1 MQLQMIDTYNTYR
14 RLLAEP
20 DAAERERIF
29 RDELVA
35 PYAAV
40 VQVFGGGDGV
50 AAFAQWGMT
59 LGLFEG
65 DRRAATAAVVDTL
78 AAHNAWEQTAQAV
91 ADAEAAFAPYADRI
105 PLDTVVYGLLVAD
118 MPATPLQ
125 RGYTGFGGLPG
136 YVMTV
141 YSEPNAYN
149 LPRIKGTTVH
159 ELHHNV
165 RFTLFPFNP
174 MATTV
179 GEYIVA
185 EGLAEALSAELYGEE
200 VVGFYVTDF
209 DEAELA
215 TARRV
220 IGGALDTTGFNEVRG
235 YVFGDVIAEHM
246 GLPKAGV
253 PNFAGYAIG
262 YRAVRAYLARTGKSV
277 AQATFVPAGEI
288 IAESGYFA

>member
-1 MQLQMIDTYNTYR
+1 MRFHMIDTYDIYR

-20 DAAERERIF
+20 DAIARERIF

-35 PYAAV
+35 PYMAV
-40 VQVFGGGDGV
+40 VRVFGGGDGM

-59 LGLFEG
+59 LDQFGEG
-65 DRRAATAAVVDTL
+65 RRAATAALVDTL
-78 AAHNAWEQTAQAV
+78 ARHEAWSQTAEAI
-91 ADAEAAFAPYADRI
+91 ADGEAAFAPYADRI
-105 PLDTVVYGLLVAD
+105 PLDSVVFGLFVAD
-118 MPATPLQ
+118 LSSAPLQ

-159 ELHHNV
+159 ELHHNL

-174 MATTV
+174 MTTTV

-185 EGLAEALSAELYGEE
+185 EGLAEALSAELYGED

-220 IGGALDTTGFNEVRG
+220 IGGALDVAGFNEVRG

-262 YRAVRAYLARTGKSV
+262 YRLVRAYLARTGKSV
-277 AQATFVPAGEI
+277 AEATFAPARQI
-288 IAESGYFA
+288 IAESGFFG